1 MKNNFLRFKHTAIFL
16 MGAAAISSSSI
27 AIADWSIIGLG
38 TLGGTYSTAQAIN
51 DSGQVVGNGNG
62 DNRAFITGPN
72 GIGMSYLDTLGG
84 SGSKSYATDI
94 NNSGQVAGYYITGG
108 VAHAFITGTNG
119 AGMTDLGTLGGNYSI
134 AYGINST
141 GQVVGVSS
149 TAGNAAYHA
158 FITGANGVGMTDLGV
173 LGGDYSTA
181 YSINDDGQV
190 AGVSSTP
197 DSASRH
203 AFITGPNG
211 MGMIDLGTLSGTTHS
226 IARSINNSGQVV
238 GFSGL
243 YNDSVGYYSI
253 QAFITNPNSA
263 NMTGLST
270 LIDSRADGINDHGQ
284 VVGGINNFCDNCSHS
299 SFLYDNG
306 TITDLSL
313 LEPVVAAGWSELSVA
328 GINNHGQIVGWGHLE
343 GSPGGGSRAF
353 LLSPITAVPEPKT
366 YGMLLAGL
374 GLLFFISLHRKLIS
388 PT

>member
-1 MKNNFLRFKHTAIFL
+1 MSNNFSRFKHTAVFL
-16 MGAAAISSSSI
+16 MGTAVISLPSI
-27 AIADWSIIGLG
+27 ATASWSIIGLG

-62 DNRAFITGPN
+62 VDRAFITGPN

-84 SGSKSYATDI
+84 NRSYASDI
-94 NNSGQVAGYYITGG
+94 NNAGRVAGYSVTADGFM
-108 VAHAFITGTNG
+108 HAFITGANG

-134 AYGINST
+134 AYGINNA

-181 YSINDDGQV
+181 YSINDAGQV
-190 AGVSSTP
+190 AGVSSIP
-197 DSASRH
+197 GSASQH

-211 MGMIDLGTLSGTTHS
+211 VGMTDLGTLSSTTHS
-226 IARSINNSGQVV
+226 IARDINNSGQVA
-238 GFSGL
+238 GFSGF
-243 YNDSVGYYSI
+243 YDDFIGFYSA
-253 QAFITNPNSA
+253 QAFATGA
-263 NMTGLST
+263 NGAGMTGLSAF
-270 LIDSRADGINDHGQ
+270 IDSRADGINDLGQ
-284 VVGGINNFCDNCSHS
+284 MIGGINNFCDFCDHS
-299 SFLYDNG
+299 SFLYSDG
-306 TITDLSL
+306 VITDLSL
-313 LEPVVAAGWSELSVA
+313 LEPVVAAGWSELSAV

-353 LLSPITAVPEPKT
+353 LLSPIVAVPEPTT

-374 GLLFFISLHRKLIS
+374 GLLFTVLPHRKLVN
-388 PT
+388 PA